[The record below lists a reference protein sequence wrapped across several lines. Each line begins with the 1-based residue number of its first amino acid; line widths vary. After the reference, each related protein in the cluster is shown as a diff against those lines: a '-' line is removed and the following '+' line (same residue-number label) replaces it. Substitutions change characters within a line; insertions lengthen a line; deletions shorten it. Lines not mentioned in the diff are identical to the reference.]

1 VALGWAA
8 SRPARV
14 RAMRAK
20 GGDMTDN
27 LIEGMAI
34 ALSEAQHGNLGWVL
48 CGADGRESWRCTA
61 FAALAYRA
69 ERYPVEPGDIEIA
82 DRLRA
87 TTAKALQLVSDQL
100 LDEIAAVTGR
110 REWDEPRD
118 IVRAVEAL
126 RAERDAALAE
136 VARLKAELL
145 READKHFAGARA
157 VLEDALGEGERVRR
171 PVVCETCDGEGWL
184 HEDPIVDGA
193 VPACPDCGNDG
204 CGPGVRWET

>member
-1 VALGWAA
+1 
-8 SRPARV
+8 
-14 RAMRAK
+14 
-20 GGDMTDN
+20 MTDD

-34 ALSEAQHGNLGWVL
+34 ALAEAQHGNLGWVL

-82 DRLRA
+82 ERLRA

-136 VARLKAELL
+136 VVQLRRHLTHTATECFRLRQELAKEAL
-145 READKHFAGARA
+145 RHFAKARA
-157 VLEDALGEGERVRR
+157 VLADALDE
-171 PVVCETCDGEGWL
+171 
-184 HEDPIVDGA
+184 VDKS
-193 VPACPDCGNDG
+193 
-204 CGPGVRWET
+204 